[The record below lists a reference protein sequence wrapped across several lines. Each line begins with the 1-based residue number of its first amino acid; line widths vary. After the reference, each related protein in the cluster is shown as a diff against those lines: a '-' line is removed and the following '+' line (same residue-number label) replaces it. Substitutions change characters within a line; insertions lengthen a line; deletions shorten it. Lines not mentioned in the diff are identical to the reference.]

1 MYFFFFFPSTAMF
14 FAFTIKVKETRKL
27 FSLGGK
33 KFLVCSSFGL
43 GRLSPFLGG
52 WGDKEVNEGQ
62 HLPCCFYLRL
72 LLDTLCVIRNLYV
85 NLLVSQSGGW
95 RLMRRPAPTM
105 LFLFAFV
112 IRNALC
118 RQKLY
123 VNLLVSRHG
132 QLTCRC
138 CVRGT
143 TLGIAISG
151 FQWLFMFLFFT
162 IRV

>member
-1 MYFFFFFPSTAMF
+1 MCVFFFFSTAMF
-14 FAFTIKVKETRKL
+14 FFCLCHHRIEKFRRPGNFFPSGEKN
-27 FSLGGK
+27 
-33 KFLVCSSFGL
+33 FLVCSSFGL

-72 LLDTLCVIRNLYV
+72 LLDMLCVIRNLYV

-95 RLMRRPAPTM
+95 GARRLMRRPAPTM

-112 IRNALC
+112 IRHALY

-123 VNLLVSRHG
+123 VNLLASRRG
-132 QLTCRC
+132 QLTCGC

-143 TLGIAISG
+143 TLGISIGG
-151 FQWLFMFLFFT
+151 F
-162 IRV
+162 R